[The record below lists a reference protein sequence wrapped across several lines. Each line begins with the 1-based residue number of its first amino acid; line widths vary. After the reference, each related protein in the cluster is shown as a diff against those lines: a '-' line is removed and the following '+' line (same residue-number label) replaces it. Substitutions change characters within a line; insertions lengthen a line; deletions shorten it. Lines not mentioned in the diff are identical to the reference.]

1 MNVEKQNSLIREAHS
16 NAVKHGFW
24 EGGNS
29 DMHYLCL
36 VLCGLAEAVEAKRKG
51 SFCTQKNWQFFEE
64 RIAEQP
70 SQHEAATE
78 AERYSYWFEH
88 FVKDTL
94 GDELADAYI
103 RLCDLAGRYSFE
115 ASSKEA
121 LHSYIV
127 ERGMS
132 FTENVLVLA
141 SVVTD
146 GKLEL
151 KGKLLFCMRQIER
164 LAELEE
170 VDLLKH
176 IEHKMRYN
184 QLREW
189 KHGKAF

>member
-1 MNVEKQNSLIREAHS
+1 VENVEKHW
-16 NAVKHGFW
+16 K
-24 EGGNS
+24 
-29 DMHYLCL
+29 YC
-36 VLCGLAEAVEAKRKG
+36 
-51 SFCTQKNWQFFEE
+51 
-64 RIAEQP
+64 
-70 SQHEAATE
+70 
-78 AERYSYWFEH
+78 FEH